1 MFEDS
6 SYDSVTFQ
14 LEVETSWWP
23 ARMESSKPKTMTVN
37 RGGNNDS
44 KVYFPRVPG
53 RLPMKFLKRIIRE
66 VSAFVAGE
74 AQKDDTTL
82 VVAKLEALPV

>member
-1 MFEDS
+1 VSVLRGMPVVFRSVPHGSRKFRPSNDQS
-6 SYDSVTFQ
+6 GSYDCD
-14 LEVETSWWP
+14 
-23 ARMESSKPKTMTVN
+23 N
-37 RGGNNDS
+37 GS

-53 RLPMKFLKRIIRE
+53 RLPMKFLERIIRE